1 MANEE
6 AGFWMPTSKIVAR
19 FIDPML
25 LLGLERLPEGG
36 LWAYELKLDGFRAVA
51 IKTGG
56 RVHLRSRNDKDFAPR
71 FSTIAQALAA
81 MPDETAIDGE
91 IVALDESG
99 RPSFSSLQH
108 QGASTASL
116 FYYAFDVTILPG
128 KDVMSEPLCEIQL
141 GSIRLERAER
151 EPIARPDW
159 STGST

>member
-1 MANEE
+1 
-6 AGFWMPTSKIVAR
+6 
-19 FIDPML
+19 
-25 LLGLERLPEGG
+25 
-36 LWAYELKLDGFRAVA
+36 
-51 IKTGG
+51 
-56 RVHLRSRNDKDFAPR
+56 
-71 FSTIAQALAA
+71 

-141 GSIRLERAER
+141 ESIRFERAEL